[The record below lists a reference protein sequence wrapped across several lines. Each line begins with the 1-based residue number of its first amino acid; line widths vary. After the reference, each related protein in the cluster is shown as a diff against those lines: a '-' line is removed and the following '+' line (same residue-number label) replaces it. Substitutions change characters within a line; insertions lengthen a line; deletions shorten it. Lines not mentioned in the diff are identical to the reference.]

1 MVGAQLSAD
10 ISVAAGQLSE
20 LANDCSVADWQVQLS
35 SARATAAA
43 AAIKTNSENGTREEG
58 ATSTPQNLNKKLEQN
73 NTTIKKM

>member
-20 LANDCSVADWQVQLS
+20 LAKYCSVADWQVQLS

-58 ATSTPQNLNKKLEQN
+58 GTSTPQKPKKIG
-73 NTTIKKM
+73 TK